1 LILMS
6 MFADIKTLG
15 NIVGKLLLYSDDQE
29 STLPECTTTEC
40 NQDMH
45 VPHRDTPNPESRDLN
60 F

>member
-1 LILMS
+1 MS

-40 NQDMH
+40 NQDVH